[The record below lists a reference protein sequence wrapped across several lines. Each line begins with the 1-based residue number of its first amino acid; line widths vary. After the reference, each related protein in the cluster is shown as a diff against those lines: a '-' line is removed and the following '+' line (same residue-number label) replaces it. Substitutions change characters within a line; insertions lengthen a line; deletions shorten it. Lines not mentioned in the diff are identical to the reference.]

1 MLTSQLEIIQQG
13 QDYLNTLSNNENTG
27 HYCEVISPVFISSAG
42 AHMRHIIDHYL
53 AIISGLSKGFIDY
66 DVRHRGDKFEL
77 EPELALEKL
86 MQISHWLQSLAT
98 TDLNQALVLST
109 EVSIY
114 EKKVQSVPTSLAREL
129 VFAGSHA
136 VHHYAMIAQIA
147 QQQEIDLPA
156 SFGIAPATAT
166 HLRKE
171 A

>member
-13 QDYLNTLSNNENTG
+13 QDYLHSLVINGVSEN
-27 HYCEVISPVFISSAG
+27 YREVISPLFISSAG

-53 AIISGLSKGFIDY
+53 AIISGLNQGLIDY
-66 DVRHRGDKFEL
+66 DVRHRGDKLEL
-77 EPELALEKL
+77 EPELAQAKL
-86 MQISHWLQSLAT
+86 TQISHWLQSLAT
-98 TDLNQALVLST
+98 TDLNRTLVLST
-109 EVSIY
+109 EISVTQT
-114 EKKVQSVPTSLAREL
+114 KTQSVPTSLAREL

-147 QQQEIDLPA
+147 QQQKLALPA

-166 HLRKE
+166 HLRKS